1 MAKLEDKPPRP
12 SRVWNRIPDK
22 VRDEIVQLTLD
33 EPELSPRD
41 FSAHFIDTKRYS
53 VSAASVYRLLKS
65 HDLITSPAFIVVKAA
80 DEFKDKTRC
89 RTSSG
94 KPTSL
99 ISRSSA
105 RAGSI

>member
-33 EPELSPRD
+33 EPELSPREL
-41 FSAHFIDTKRYS
+41 AARFIDTKSYS
-53 VSAASVYRLLKS
+53 VSEASVYRLLKS

-80 DEFKDKTRC
+80 DEFKDKT
-89 RTSSG
+89 TVPNQLWQTDFTYLKVIG
-94 KPTSL
+94 
-99 ISRSSA
+99 
-105 RAGSI
+105 